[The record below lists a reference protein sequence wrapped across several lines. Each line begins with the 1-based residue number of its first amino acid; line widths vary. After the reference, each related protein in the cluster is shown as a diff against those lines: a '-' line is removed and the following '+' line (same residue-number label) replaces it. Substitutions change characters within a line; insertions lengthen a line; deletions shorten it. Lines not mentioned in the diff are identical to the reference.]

1 MMNRLIALA
10 CFGATLLSV
19 CALVWWFAFAA
30 ALETAAQKGRSDLSL
45 AADRLGLELQ
55 RARELAV
62 VLADHPTL
70 QARVAGEA
78 GAAGAVAPVLQR
90 MADRAGSHD
99 IRLLG
104 ADGGVLAAAREGTT
118 LLDSARGAVTRAAQG
133 ALGSSHGLERTNGL
147 RLFHFAAPIYSQAGP
162 VAGAVLVSISL
173 DAVEWDWEADPQAVY
188 FTDTYGVI
196 FISNREELHFLTRDI
211 EAAYADPAARA
222 AYDPAVLRA
231 FVKTQAR
238 MIRGHE
244 VWRLEAGPYLPAWAL
259 HLTLP
264 LAIIDMQAELLLDVT
279 PALRLAT
286 LQAAVVAALLLVAGG
301 VLLVLWQRR
310 AALAGRLAIEARANA
325 QLEARVADR
334 TSALSAANARLT
346 REVRERREAQEAL
359 TRAQADL
366 VQAGKLSA
374 LGKMSAGISHELN
387 QPLMAIR
394 SFAENAQ
401 LFMARDDMAAAKGN
415 LARIEDLAGRMGRII
430 KNLRAFARQESAP
443 AQAVDLGGVVTAAL
457 EIVQARIDRRE
468 IAVDWAAPE
477 APVWVRGGDVRL
489 QQVVLNLVS
498 NAIEAMEG
506 RPRRRLS
513 LNIESGDPVCLVVRD
528 SGPGLRDAEQIFD
541 PFYSTK
547 EVGEAEGMGLGLS
560 ISYSIVRSFGGTLR
574 GANHPEGGA
583 EFVLRLAAAPGGEVA
598 A

>member
-10 CFGATLLSV
+10 SFALTLLAAS
-19 CALVWWFAFAA
+19 ALVWWFAFAA

-45 AADRLGLELQ
+45 AADRLVLELQ

-70 QARVAGEA
+70 QARVAGAEVSVDA
-78 GAAGAVAPVLQR
+78 VLQR
-90 MADRAGSHD
+90 MADRVGSHD
-99 IRLLG
+99 IRLL
-104 ADGGVLAAAREGTT
+104 ARDGGVLAAARNRDHV
-118 LLDSARGAVTRAAQG
+118 LDSAQGAVARAAQG
-133 ALGSSHGLERTNGL
+133 ALGTSHGVQRSNGL
-147 RLFHFAAPIYSQAGP
+147 RLFHFAAPVYSESSP
-162 VAGAVLVSISL
+162 VGAVLVSLSL

-188 FTDTYGVI
+188 FTDAYGVI
-196 FISNREELHFLTRDI
+196 FISNREELHFLTRDVQ
-211 EAAYADPAARA
+211 AVLAQPRGLA

-231 FVKTQAR
+231 FVQTDVTTIQ
-238 MIRGHE
+238 GHE
-244 VWRLEAGPYLPAWAL
+244 IWRLEGGPYLPAWAL

-264 LAIIDMQAELLLDVT
+264 LPIIDMQAELLLDVA
-279 PALRLAT
+279 PAFRLAT

-301 VLLVLWQRR
+301 GLVVLWQRR
-310 AALAGRLAIEARANA
+310 AALAGRLALEGQANA

-334 TSALSAANARLT
+334 TAALSAANASLT

-401 LFMARDDMAAAKGN
+401 LFIGRDDLDAAKGN
-415 LARIEDLAGRMGRII
+415 LERIETLAGRMGRII
-430 KNLRAFARQESAP
+430 KNLRAFARQENAP
-443 AQAVDLGGVVTAAL
+443 VQDVDFGAVVIAAL
-457 EIVQARIDRRE
+457 EITEARIAQSTV
-468 IAVDWAAPE
+468 AVDWVPPA

-489 QQVVLNLVS
+489 QQVVFNLVS
-498 NAIEAMEG
+498 NALEAMEG
-506 RPRRRLS
+506 QSDRRLS
-513 LNIESGDPVCLVVRD
+513 LTIQPGNPVALRVRD
-528 SGPGLRDAEQIFD
+528 NGPGLRDAEQIFD

-547 EVGEAEGMGLGLS
+547 EVGETEGMGLGLS

-574 GANHPEGGA
+574 GANLADGGA
-583 EFVLRLAAAPGGEVA
+583 EFTMTLKAATGAEVA